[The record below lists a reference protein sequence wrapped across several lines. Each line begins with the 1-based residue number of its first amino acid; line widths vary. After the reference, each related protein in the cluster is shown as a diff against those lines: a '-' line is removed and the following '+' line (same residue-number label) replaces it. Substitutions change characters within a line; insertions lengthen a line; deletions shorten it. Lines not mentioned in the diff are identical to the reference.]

1 MDNFHG
7 IEEQGEGSAGY
18 FDAPNEDVG
27 CEQED
32 QTFVDHGEVELDQM
46 LRGGER
52 ADTNDREYRK
62 FKTMVEDSKT
72 PLYNGC
78 KAVAWRQNRLGENLG
93 GGEKVGEAR
102 RGGARQPCWH
112 RAMRGGATL
121 AGAPFGL
128 VSTST
133 TALLPR
139 WHGHGASV
147 AGAAML
153 GYGASHSGVQKGPFP
168 V

>member
-32 QTFVDHGEVELDQM
+32 QTFVDHGEAELDQM
-46 LRGGER
+46 LRGRER
-52 ADTNDREYRK
+52 ADIDDREYRK

-78 KAVAWRQNRLGENLG
+78 KTE
-93 GGEKVGEAR
+93 
-102 RGGARQPCWH
+102 H
-112 RAMRGGATL
+112 
-121 AGAPFGL
+121 
-128 VSTST
+128 ST
-133 TALLPR
+133 
-139 WHGHGASV
+139 
-147 AGAAML
+147 M
-153 GYGASHSGVQKGPFP
+153 
-168 V
+168 